1 MFVYH
6 LPMFMHHLSHHSCRL
21 SLNSVVLPAA
31 LEYETSENESKKRRF
46 FFSLTKDLRPHF
58 NTPSTVYC
66 QYGQYS
72 IVQSNVSSVGPSSE
86 RNSTVSLTKGPILE
100 TLDYTI
106 RIDSTLTFLYF
117 DLYLYSLLSY
127 HTTFIKISCYDQ
139 TIGKCFYFF
148 FSN

>member
-86 RNSTVSLTKGPILE
+86 RNPLSLRRRANTRNVRLYCVRIGSTPTFYISIYTYYTAIVSMLSSTFELGPLI
-100 TLDYTI
+100 
-106 RIDSTLTFLYF
+106 
-117 DLYLYSLLSY
+117 
-127 HTTFIKISCYDQ
+127 
-139 TIGKCFYFF
+139 
-148 FSN
+148 